1 MAEHLPDHPWR
12 YQLATSIPLGRR
24 DFDAVDSYL
33 ATLTEAQFAGAAGY
47 SCIVDLQRAR
57 FRDWR
62 ACSAS
67 DPWLRDDVLLVL
79 AEFRMTGD
87 TVRARRQ
94 YEAIRAA
101 TGEARNTDEFGPV
114 IALLAELGRVNEAR
128 AVLQEWRA
136 SAQPNDPGLRSDS
149 SFALGSIAAAE
160 RRWQEA
166 ADAFLAWNRALQP
179 SAFHIYNRGLAEAAN
194 ALERIGQPDSS
205 IALLERAMETPS
217 IAGGALYEATWYA
230 QGLQQLGE
238 LYEAKGERAKAA
250 EYYQKYL
257 TLLRDA
263 EAPMD
268 AQVRAVREKYER
280 VTSEPRR
287 QG

>member
-1 MAEHLPDHPWR
+1 
-12 YQLATSIPLGRR
+12 
-24 DFDAVDSYL
+24 V
-33 ATLTEAQFAGAAGY
+33 AA
-47 SCIVDLQRAR
+47 
-57 FRDWR
+57 
-62 ACSAS
+62 
-67 DPWLRDDVLLVL
+67 L

-87 TVRARRQ
+87 TVRARRR
-94 YEAIRAA
+94 YDAFLAA
-101 TGEARNTDEFGPV
+101 TGEARNPDEYGAV
-114 IALLAELGRVNEAR
+114 IALLAELGRVDEAR
-128 AVLQEWRA
+128 ALLQQWRA
-136 SAQPNDPGLRSDS
+136 GAQPNDPGLRSDS
-149 SFALGSIAAAE
+149 SLALGSIAAAE

-166 ADAFLAWNRALQP
+166 AEAFLDWNRALHP
-179 SAFHIYNRGLAEAAN
+179 SAFHFYNRGLAEAAN

-217 IAGGALYEATWYA
+217 IAGGALYESTWYA

-268 AQVRAVREKYER
+268 AQVRAVREKFER

-287 QG
+287 QV